1 MRIQFFA
8 AVLALFAAMHGP
20 VAHAQGQ
27 GSVAN
32 ATFTANVVDGAP
44 VDFRQ
49 QFTNTAPVVYY
60 FGELL
65 DLAGQTVIM
74 RWSLEGKPM
83 QETSVVV
90 TRARQPSW
98 SMMKMQPK
106 WTGNWT
112 VEVLNGKGQVIGRQN
127 FAFNPPL

>member
-1 MRIQFFA
+1 MRIRFFA
-8 AVLALFAAMHGP
+8 VLLALFAGMSGP
-20 VAHAQGQ
+20 IAHAQAQ

-60 FGELL
+60 YGELL
-65 DLAGQTVIM
+65 DLAGQTVRM

-83 QETSVVV
+83 QETSVAV

-98 SMMKMQPK
+98 SMMKMQPQ

-112 VEVLNGKGQVIGRQN
+112 VEVLNGKGQVVDRQN